1 MPDRLS
7 RLLSH
12 LSAQA
17 RYARLSAVRLWRL
30 VRIGV
35 VLVAAMTTLTA
46 CVPARQP
53 LLAITLIGG
62 WPVAILRTCA
72 GGPAEVS
79 VTENSQAPTA
89 SPGASESPT
98 PTATPSP
105 TITPTTESYVYFWS
119 IKTANAN
126 PINEVPLFTTP
137 SGWQLDV
144 DTLKQLQ
151 PEARYIADAKVTGVF
166 DVSPVNFTA
175 ADLHKLKDGEVL
187 YGINAPL
194 TTVLTRAE
202 FDQKTEEACAAEATS
217 TTSPQ

>member
-1 MPDRLS
+1 MQLS
-7 RLLSH
+7 P
-12 LSAQA
+12 LSAA
-17 RYARLSAVRLWRL
+17 GRYARLSAVRSWRL
-30 VRIGV
+30 LKIGV
-35 VLVAAMTTLTA
+35 VLAAALTTLTA

-79 VTENSQAPTA
+79 VTENSQAPTS
-89 SPGASESPT
+89 SPGATETPT
-98 PTATPSP
+98 PTSTPTPSP

-126 PINEVPLFTTP
+126 PINEVALFTTP
-137 SGWQLDV
+137 SGWQLDG

-166 DVSPVNFTA
+166 DVSPVNFTV

-187 YGINAPL
+187 YGVNAPL

-202 FDQKTEEACAAEATS
+202 FDQKTEEACAAEVSAT
-217 TTSPQ
+217 TTPQ

>member
-1 MPDRLS
+1 LS
-7 RLLSH
+7 SE
-12 LSAQA
+12 A
-17 RYARLSAVRLWRL
+17 RYARLSAVRSWRL
-30 VRIGV
+30 LRIGV
-35 VLVAAMTTLTA
+35 VLAAVVTTLTA

-62 WPVAILRTCA
+62 WPVAILRTCS

-79 VTENSQAPTA
+79 VTENSQAPTT

-98 PTATPSP
+98 PTATSSP
-105 TITPTTESYVYFWS
+105 TVTPTTESYVYYWS
-119 IKTANAN
+119 IKTPNAN
-126 PINEVPLFTTP
+126 SINEVPLFTTP
-137 SGWQLDV
+137 SGWQLDG

-151 PEARYIADAKVTGVF
+151 PEARYIADAKVAGVF
-166 DVSPVNFTA
+166 DVSPVNFTM

-194 TTVLTRAE
+194 TTVLTRTE
-202 FDQKTEEACAAEATS
+202 FDQKTAEDCAAATTS